1 MINLSERLLA
11 IAQEVGKGE
20 TVADIGTDHGFLPLY
35 LWEKGI
41 SPKVIMTDISQ
52 GSLAKARENCSRWYP
67 DTKFDL
73 RLGDG
78 IGPIDRGEA
87 DTAVIAG
94 MGGIL
99 ITEILKKDLDKAK
112 ELKKLI
118 LQPRNNIGILRH
130 WLYNSGFSIINE
142 KLVREGRFICEIITA
157 IPKEVAVIRS
167 MGPERIE
174 YQYPHSLIKFAG
186 HLTEEYLTCK
196 LNIEKNILSGMEKSS
211 STGPNQIR
219 SQQYR
224 IEYIERLIRQL

>member
-67 DTKFDL
+67 DTEFDL

-78 IGPIDRGEA
+78 IRDRPGGGRYGGYCRYGRHPDHRDTEEGSGQGKRTEKA
-87 DTAVIAG
+87 DTAAQEQHRHIETLALQQRIFHNKRKTGKRRTVYLRDNHSDTQR
-94 MGGIL
+94 GGSH
-99 ITEILKKDLDKAK
+99 K
-112 ELKKLI
+112 EH
-118 LQPRNNIGILRH
+118 G
-130 WLYNSGFSIINE
+130 
-142 KLVREGRFICEIITA
+142 T
-157 IPKEVAVIRS
+157 
-167 MGPERIE
+167 ERIE

-186 HLTEEYLTCK
+186 LTEEYLTCK

-224 IEYIERLIRQL
+224 IDYIERLIRQL